1 MVIALSIMIFT
12 ATTSVL
18 SGLRS
23 APASFAAG
31 EGFVISE
38 ANAPTIFSSHVS
50 MDMLPSLEAMEN
62 ITGVSPEIFA
72 FSSWNG
78 HSFVLRG
85 VDLERLN
92 KTGPAFSKFE
102 LAAGGD
108 PGAIDSAL
116 VGDRLLGRLGIHLP
130 YTIPVVGSYS
140 SKIHFL
146 RIVGSFESNS
156 PLDDELLI
164 TLGAARFLAGMPE
177 GEVSVIRV
185 STSQPGWLSDL
196 LSPQAARFAL
206 FDLQTSKAQVSKGEP
221 LTVSVSVRNWGS
233 EAGRATITYTELD
246 RVLAEVAVE
255 LNASAS
261 ETVQRTFVSEAV
273 GSHSI
278 QVTVSGELPV
288 RLWANYSVVEP
299 YLDVAA
305 PSRVMLGQ
313 TFNVTVTE
321 YTGQPASQSLV
332 RFSFQTATADSQG
345 KAMFTANATGEFE
358 IIATLSG
365 FSEGATSARV
375 VDPSQF
381 PHTFVPVITSFSISP
396 TTTKSSEAVTGV
408 VTVENDGTEA
418 GSFDVVVYVDN
429 LEILT
434 RTVNLSGISSET
446 FAFTLVGLDTGTRT
460 LQVGPF
466 ARQLVVEPWFAENP
480 DLVQFVIRFSG
491 SSSLSTSASIPIYQA
506 AKISQGNVAV
516 SLFAVGA
523 ISALLAVLAVTSVFS
538 KEIREGRRRLGVLRT
553 IGASRSAIM
562 GLVLPQAL
570 EKALAGAAVGI
581 ALGIIMA
588 DQLSRSGLFFLFGH
602 KFVLEMNTG
611 LLVLMLFGAVGIS
624 ILSALASARVAIRES
639 SIRSIKRLEEEP
651 AEMPLAREFLE
662 D

>member
-1 MVIALSIMIFT
+1 MIALSIMIFT

-18 SGLRS
+18 SGLRF

-108 PGAIDSAL
+108 PSAIDSAL
-116 VGDRLLGRLGIHLP
+116 VGERLLGRLGIHLP

-140 SKIHFL
+140 SKVHFL
-146 RIVGSFESNS
+146 RIVGSFESRS

-185 STSQPGWLSDL
+185 STSQPGWLSAL
-196 LSPQAARFAL
+196 LSPHAAQFAL
-206 FDLQTSKAQVSKGEP
+206 FDLRTSKAQVGKGEP
-221 LTVSVSVRNWGS
+221 LTVSIRVRNWGS
-233 EAGRATITYTELD
+233 EAGKAAIIYTELGQ
-246 RVLAEVAVE
+246 VLAEVPVE

-261 ETVQRTFVSEAV
+261 EAVQHAFVTDAL

-278 QVTVSGELPV
+278 EVTVSGDLPV
-288 RLWANYSVVEP
+288 KLWANYSVVEP

-321 YTGQPASQSLV
+321 YTGQPASQSIV
-332 RFSFQTATADSQG
+332 WFNFQTATADIEG
-345 KAMFTANATGEFE
+345 KAKFTANATGEFG
-358 IIATLSG
+358 ITATLSG
-365 FSEGATSARV
+365 FSEGVTSARV
-375 VDPSQF
+375 VAPSQF
-381 PHTFVPVITSFSISP
+381 LHAFVPVIASFSVSP
-396 TTTKSSEAVTGV
+396 TTIRSTEAVTGV

-418 GSFDVVVYVDN
+418 GLFDVVVYVDN
-429 LEILT
+429 LPTLT

-446 FAFTLVGLDTGTRT
+446 FEFTLAGLDTGTRT

-491 SSSLSTSASIPIYQA
+491 SSSLSSSASIPIYHA

-516 SLFAVGA
+516 ALFAVGA

-570 EKALAGAAVGI
+570 ENALAGAAVGI
-581 ALGIIMA
+581 ALGIIVA
-588 DQLSRSGLFFLFGH
+588 DQLSRSGMFFLFGH
-602 KFVLEMNTG
+602 EFALEMNTG
-611 LLVLMLFGAVGIS
+611 LLVLMLFGAVGIGV
-624 ILSALASARVAIRES
+624 LSALASARVAVQES

-651 AEMPLAREFLE
+651 AEMPRVEESPE

>member
-1 MVIALSIMIFT
+1 VIA
-12 ATTSVL
+12 
-18 SGLRS
+18 
-23 APASFAAG
+23 
-31 EGFVISE
+31 
-38 ANAPTIFSSHVS
+38 
-50 MDMLPSLEAMEN
+50 
-62 ITGVSPEIFA
+62 
-72 FSSWNG
+72 
-78 HSFVLRG
+78 
-85 VDLERLN
+85 
-92 KTGPAFSKFE
+92 
-102 LAAGGD
+102 
-108 PGAIDSAL
+108 
-116 VGDRLLGRLGIHLP
+116 
-130 YTIPVVGSYS
+130 
-140 SKIHFL
+140 
-146 RIVGSFESNS
+146 
-156 PLDDELLI
+156 
-164 TLGAARFLAGMPE
+164 
-177 GEVSVIRV
+177 
-185 STSQPGWLSDL
+185 
-196 LSPQAARFAL
+196 
-206 FDLQTSKAQVSKGEP
+206 
-221 LTVSVSVRNWGS
+221 
-233 EAGRATITYTELD
+233 
-246 RVLAEVAVE
+246 
-255 LNASAS
+255 
-261 ETVQRTFVSEAV
+261 
-273 GSHSI
+273 
-278 QVTVSGELPV
+278 
-288 RLWANYSVVEP
+288 
-299 YLDVAA
+299 
-305 PSRVMLGQ
+305 
-313 TFNVTVTE
+313 
-321 YTGQPASQSLV
+321 
-332 RFSFQTATADSQG
+332 
-345 KAMFTANATGEFE
+345 
-358 IIATLSG
+358 
-365 FSEGATSARV
+365 
-375 VDPSQF
+375 
-381 PHTFVPVITSFSISP
+381 SFSISP
-396 TTTKSSEAVTGV
+396 TTIKSSEAVTGV

>member
-50 MDMLPSLEAMEN
+50 VDMLPSLEAMEN

-164 TLGAARFLAGMPE
+164 TLGGARFLAGMPE

-206 FDLQTSKAQVSKGEP
+206 FDLQTSKAQVGKGEP

-233 EAGRATITYTELD
+233 EAGRATIRYTELD

-288 RLWANYSVVEP
+288 KLWANYSVVEP

-313 TFNVTVTE
+313 TFNVTVME
-321 YTGQPASQSLV
+321 YTGQPASQSVV
-332 RFSFQTATADSQG
+332 RFNFQTATADSQG

-358 IIATLSG
+358 ITATLSG
-365 FSEGATSARV
+365 FSEGAASARV

-381 PHTFVPVITSFSISP
+381 PHAFVPVIASFSISP
-396 TTTKSSEAVTGV
+396 TTIRSSEAVTGV
-408 VTVENDGTEA
+408 VTVENDGTVG
-418 GSFDVVVYVDN
+418 GSLDVVVYVDN

-516 SLFAVGA
+516 ALFAVGTV
-523 ISALLAVLAVTSVFS
+523 SALLALLAVTSVFS
-538 KEIREGRRRLGVLRT
+538 KEIRESRRRLGVLKT
-553 IGASRSAIM
+553 IGASKSAVRN
-562 GLVLPQAL
+562 LVFPQAL
-570 EKALAGAAVGI
+570 ENALAGAAIGI
-581 ALGIIMA
+581 ALGIIVA

-602 KFVLEMNTG
+602 EFALDLNTG
-611 LLVLMLFGAVGIS
+611 LLVLVLLGTVAIS
-624 ILSALASARVAIRES
+624 VVSALASTTIAVRETA
-639 SIRSIKRLEEEP
+639 IRSIKGLEEEL
-651 AEMPLAREFLE
+651 AEQPQSDALK
-662 D
+662 DD